1 MNQQYDTVEIDIPLS
16 RLPDCVFILLLFV
29 VLLVLWAEVPGICQ
43 SSVPLRP
50 HPSTSTMTSVEPP
63 GFLADQ
69 LLMFAEYLMREG
81 EYFRAITEYRRFLFY
96 YPDDPRCAMAYFS
109 IGLAFYRGESYVDA
123 LQAFREVTQRYPNTA
138 YGKQAWLWQGES
150 FARQGQYAAAEQLYT
165 EITERFP
172 HDSLGQQAR
181 YQRAWTLLFR
191 RQWRDAAAQF
201 QQVSPNSDLYQSAQL
216 LVQEALVGEH
226 LPTKSPVLAGI
237 LSGFIPGSGQ
247 LYNGRLGDALLAFL
261 LNGLFVVGTV
271 EAVHSNKPAVAGILS
286 FFEAGWYTGN
296 VYGAVNGAHKYNR
309 RTTET
314 FLRNL
319 DNNFHLGLPEP
330 RQTHMFGAQLS
341 LGF

>member
-1 MNQQYDTVEIDIPLS
+1 VNQQYDTVDIGIPLS

-29 VLLVLWAEVPGICQ
+29 VFLVLWTEVPGICQ

-50 HPSTSTMTSVEPP
+50 HPSTSTMTPVEPP

-69 LLMFAEYLMREG
+69 LLVFAEHLMREG

-123 LQAFREVTQRYPNTA
+123 LQAFREVPQRYPNTA

-181 YQRAWTLLFR
+181 YQRAWTLLSQ

-216 LVQEALVGEH
+216 LAQEAVVGEH

-237 LSGFIPGSGQ
+237 LSGFLPGSGQ

-271 EAVHSNKPAVAGILS
+271 EAVRSNKPAVAGILS

-296 VYGAVNGAHKYNR
+296 VYGAVNGTHKYNR

-319 DNNFHLGLPEP
+319 DNNFHLGLPES
-330 RQTHMFGAQLS
+330 RQTHMFGVQLS
-341 LGF
+341 FGF